1 MQQNLELRQWLRQ
14 LRREE
19 TLNSQQGEDAGLGL
33 GEAHL
38 GASRLCQRTP
48 ISVHGFNPDI
58 PLFSTGTSKPHLTT
72 VHVIRVNL
80 KLQQLQCFQDF
91 PFLTWEVH

>member
-48 ISVHGFNPDI
+48 ISVHGFNPI
-58 PLFSTGTSKPHLTT
+58 SLCSQREPANR
-72 VHVIRVNL
+72 I
-80 KLQQLQCFQDF
+80 C
-91 PFLTWEVH
+91 

>member
-48 ISVHGFNPDI
+48 ISVHAFNPDI
-58 PLFSTGTSKPHLTT
+58 PLFSTGTSKPHLLT
-72 VHVIRVNL
+72 VRNQWRGQQRQQQQKQ
-80 KLQQLQCFQDF
+80 KL
-91 PFLTWEVH
+91 